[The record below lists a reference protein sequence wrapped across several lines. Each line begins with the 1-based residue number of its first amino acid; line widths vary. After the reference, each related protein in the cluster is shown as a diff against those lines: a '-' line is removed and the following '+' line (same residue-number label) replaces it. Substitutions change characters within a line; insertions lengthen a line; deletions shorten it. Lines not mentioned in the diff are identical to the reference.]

1 MTDNQ
6 TLIIN
11 GGGFIFIDMF
21 KYVADIIKNISPQ
34 QRLFALFITLM
45 FIFLITF
52 GGRIISAVSQTDKS
66 LIRKV
71 DRLEIS
77 NTQLSEQNQ
86 ELQTLIIQSQLQC
99 TKDITEV
106 RKQILSEI
114 GLLEKEMTQTT
125 RTNKMSIYT
134 EDTVQVSMIRIE
146 EPQTNTQVISHLK
159 KMKQQL
165 QKEIQSGK

>member
-1 MTDNQ
+1 
-6 TLIIN
+6 
-11 GGGFIFIDMF
+11 MF

-52 GGRIISAVSQTDKS
+52 GGRIISAISQTDKS
-66 LIRKV
+66 LVRKV

-86 ELQTLIIQSQLQC
+86 ELQTLIIESQLQC

-114 GLLEKEMTQTT
+114 GLLEKEMKQTT

-134 EDTVQVSMIRIE
+134 EDTVQVSMMRVE
-146 EPQTNTQVISHLK
+146 EPQTNTQVMSHLK

>member
-1 MTDNQ
+1 
-6 TLIIN
+6 
-11 GGGFIFIDMF
+11 MF
-21 KYVADIIKNISPQ
+21 KYVADIIRNISPK

-52 GGRIISAVSQTDKS
+52 GGKIITALSQTDNT

-77 NTQLSEQNQ
+77 NKQLSEQNE

-114 GLLEKEMTQTT
+114 GLLEKEMSQPT

-134 EDTVQVSMIRIE
+134 EDTIQVSMMRIE
-146 EPQTNTQVISHLK
+146 EPQTNTQVMSHLK

>member
-1 MTDNQ
+1 
-6 TLIIN
+6 
-11 GGGFIFIDMF
+11 
-21 KYVADIIKNISPQ
+21 
-34 QRLFALFITLM
+34 M

-52 GGRIISAVSQTDKS
+52 GGRIISAISQTDKS
-66 LIRKV
+66 LVRKV

-134 EDTVQVSMIRIE
+134 EDTIQVSMMRIE
-146 EPQTNTQVISHLK
+146 EPQTNTQVMSHLK

>member
-1 MTDNQ
+1 
-6 TLIIN
+6 
-11 GGGFIFIDMF
+11 MF
-21 KYVADIIKNISPQ
+21 KYVSDIIKNISPQ

-52 GGRIISAVSQTDKS
+52 GGRIISAISQTDKS
-66 LIRKV
+66 LVRKV

-125 RTNKMSIYT
+125 RTNKMSLYT
-134 EDTVQVSMIRIE
+134 EDTIQVSMMRIE
-146 EPQTNTQVISHLK
+146 EPQTNTQVMSHLK

>member
-1 MTDNQ
+1 
-6 TLIIN
+6 
-11 GGGFIFIDMF
+11 MF

-52 GGRIISAVSQTDKS
+52 GGRIISAISQTDKS
-66 LIRKV
+66 LVRKV

-86 ELQTLIIQSQLQC
+86 ELHTLIIQSQLQC

-114 GLLEKEMTQTT
+114 GLLEKEMKQTT

-134 EDTVQVSMIRIE
+134 EDTVQVSMMRIE
-146 EPQTNTQVISHLK
+146 EPQTNTQVMSHLK

>member
-1 MTDNQ
+1 
-6 TLIIN
+6 
-11 GGGFIFIDMF
+11 MF
-21 KYVADIIKNISPQ
+21 KYVSDIIKNISPQ

-52 GGRIISAVSQTDKS
+52 GGRIISAISQTDKS
-66 LIRKV
+66 LVRKV

-77 NTQLSEQNQ
+77 NRQLSEQNQ

-114 GLLEKEMTQTT
+114 GLLEKEMKQTT

-134 EDTVQVSMIRIE
+134 EDTVQVSMMRIE
-146 EPQTNTQVISHLK
+146 EPQTNTQVMSHLK

>member
-1 MTDNQ
+1 
-6 TLIIN
+6 
-11 GGGFIFIDMF
+11 MF

-52 GGRIISAVSQTDKS
+52 GGRIISAISQTDKS
-66 LIRKV
+66 LVRKV

-114 GLLEKEMTQTT
+114 GLLEKEMKQTT

-134 EDTVQVSMIRIE
+134 EDTVQVSMMRIE
-146 EPQTNTQVISHLK
+146 EPQTNTQVMSHLK

>member
-1 MTDNQ
+1 
-6 TLIIN
+6 
-11 GGGFIFIDMF
+11 MF

-34 QRLFALFITLM
+34 QRLFDLFITLM
-45 FIFLITF
+45 YIFLITF
-52 GGRIISAVSQTDKS
+52 GGRIISAITQTDKS
-66 LIRKV
+66 LVRKV

-77 NTQLSEQNQ
+77 NRQLSEQNQ

-114 GLLEKEMTQTT
+114 GLLEKEMMQTQT
-125 RTNKMSIYT
+125 RTSNKMSIYT
-134 EDTVQVSMIRIE
+134 EDTIQVSMMRIE
-146 EPQTNTQVISHLK
+146 EPKPQTNTQVMSHLK
-159 KMKQQL
+159 KMKTQL

>member
-1 MTDNQ
+1 
-6 TLIIN
+6 
-11 GGGFIFIDMF
+11 MF

-52 GGRIISAVSQTDKS
+52 GGRIISAISQTDKS
-66 LIRKV
+66 LVRKV

-86 ELQTLIIQSQLQC
+86 ELQTLIIESQLQC

-134 EDTVQVSMIRIE
+134 EDTVQVSMMRIE
-146 EPQTNTQVISHLK
+146 EPQTNTQVMSHLK

>member
-1 MTDNQ
+1 
-6 TLIIN
+6 
-11 GGGFIFIDMF
+11 MF

-52 GGRIISAVSQTDKS
+52 GGRIISALSQTDNS
-66 LIRKV
+66 LVRKV

-77 NTQLSEQNQ
+77 NRQLSEQNQ

-114 GLLEKEMTQTT
+114 GLLEKEMMQTPT
-125 RTNKMSIYT
+125 RTSNKMSIYT
-134 EDTVQVSMIRIE
+134 EDTIQVSMMRIE
-146 EPQTNTQVISHLK
+146 EPKPQTNTQVMSHLK
-159 KMKQQL
+159 KMKTQL

>member
-1 MTDNQ
+1 
-6 TLIIN
+6 
-11 GGGFIFIDMF
+11 
-21 KYVADIIKNISPQ
+21 
-34 QRLFALFITLM
+34 M

-52 GGRIISAVSQTDKS
+52 GGRIISAISQTDKS
-66 LIRKV
+66 LVRKV

-114 GLLEKEMTQTT
+114 GLLEKEMKQTT

-134 EDTVQVSMIRIE
+134 EDTVQVSMMRVE
-146 EPQTNTQVISHLK
+146 EPQTNTQVMSHLK

>member
-1 MTDNQ
+1 
-6 TLIIN
+6 
-11 GGGFIFIDMF
+11 
-21 KYVADIIKNISPQ
+21 
-34 QRLFALFITLM
+34 M

-52 GGRIISAVSQTDKS
+52 GGRIISAISQTDKS
-66 LIRKV
+66 LVRKV

-134 EDTVQVSMIRIE
+134 EDTIQVSMMRIE
-146 EPQTNTQVISHLK
+146 EPQSNTQVMSHLK

>member
-1 MTDNQ
+1 
-6 TLIIN
+6 
-11 GGGFIFIDMF
+11 MF

-52 GGRIISAVSQTDKS
+52 GGRIISAISQTDKS
-66 LIRKV
+66 LVRKV

-86 ELQTLIIQSQLQC
+86 ELQTLIIESQLQC

-114 GLLEKEMTQTT
+114 GLLEKEMKQTT

-134 EDTVQVSMIRIE
+134 EDTVQVSMMRIE
-146 EPQTNTQVISHLK
+146 EPQTNTQVMSHLK

>member
-1 MTDNQ
+1 
-6 TLIIN
+6 
-11 GGGFIFIDMF
+11 
-21 KYVADIIKNISPQ
+21 
-34 QRLFALFITLM
+34 M

-52 GGRIISAVSQTDKS
+52 GGRIISAISQTDKS
-66 LIRKV
+66 LVRKV

-86 ELQTLIIQSQLQC
+86 ELQTLIIESQLQC

-125 RTNKMSIYT
+125 RTNKISIYT
-134 EDTVQVSMIRIE
+134 EDTIQVSMMRIE
-146 EPQTNTQVISHLK
+146 EPQTNTQVMSHLK

>member
-1 MTDNQ
+1 
-6 TLIIN
+6 
-11 GGGFIFIDMF
+11 MF

-52 GGRIISAVSQTDKS
+52 GGRIVSAISQTDKS
-66 LIRKV
+66 LVRKV

-86 ELQTLIIQSQLQC
+86 ELQTLIIESQLQC

-114 GLLEKEMTQTT
+114 GLLEKEMKQTT

-134 EDTVQVSMIRIE
+134 EDTVQVSMMRIE
-146 EPQTNTQVISHLK
+146 EPQTNTQVMSHLK

>member
-1 MTDNQ
+1 
-6 TLIIN
+6 
-11 GGGFIFIDMF
+11 
-21 KYVADIIKNISPQ
+21 
-34 QRLFALFITLM
+34 M

-52 GGRIISAVSQTDKS
+52 GGRIISAISQTDKS
-66 LIRKV
+66 LVRKV

-86 ELQTLIIQSQLQC
+86 ELQTLIIESQLQC

-125 RTNKMSIYT
+125 RTNKMSLYT
-134 EDTVQVSMIRIE
+134 EDTIQVSMMRIE
-146 EPQTNTQVISHLK
+146 EPQTNTQVMSHLK

>member
-1 MTDNQ
+1 
-6 TLIIN
+6 
-11 GGGFIFIDMF
+11 MF
-21 KYVADIIKNISPQ
+21 KYVSDIIKNISPQ

-52 GGRIISAVSQTDKS
+52 GGRIISAISQTDKS
-66 LIRKV
+66 LVRKV

-114 GLLEKEMTQTT
+114 GLLEKEMSQPT

-134 EDTVQVSMIRIE
+134 EDTIQVSMMRIE
-146 EPQTNTQVISHLK
+146 EPQTNTQVMSHLK

>member
-1 MTDNQ
+1 
-6 TLIIN
+6 
-11 GGGFIFIDMF
+11 MF

-52 GGRIISAVSQTDKS
+52 GGRIISAISQTDKS
-66 LIRKV
+66 LVRKV

-86 ELQTLIIQSQLQC
+86 ELQTLIIESQLQC

-106 RKQILSEI
+106 IKQILSEI
-114 GLLEKEMTQTT
+114 GLLEKEMKQTT

-134 EDTVQVSMIRIE
+134 EDTVQVSMMRIE
-146 EPQTNTQVISHLK
+146 EPQTNTQVMSHLK

>member
-1 MTDNQ
+1 
-6 TLIIN
+6 
-11 GGGFIFIDMF
+11 MF

-52 GGRIISAVSQTDKS
+52 GGRIISAISQTDKS
-66 LIRKV
+66 LVRKV
-71 DRLEIS
+71 DRLETS

-86 ELQTLIIQSQLQC
+86 ELQTLIIESQLQC

-125 RTNKMSIYT
+125 RTNKMSIHT
-134 EDTVQVSMIRIE
+134 EDTVQVSMMRIE
-146 EPQTNTQVISHLK
+146 EPQTNTQVMSHLK

>member
-1 MTDNQ
+1 
-6 TLIIN
+6 
-11 GGGFIFIDMF
+11 MF
-21 KYVADIIKNISPQ
+21 KYVSDIIKNISPQ

-52 GGRIISAVSQTDKS
+52 GGRIISAISQTDKS
-66 LIRKV
+66 LVRKV

-86 ELQTLIIQSQLQC
+86 ELQTLIIESQLQC

-125 RTNKMSIYT
+125 RTNKMSLYT
-134 EDTVQVSMIRIE
+134 EDTIQVSMMRIE
-146 EPQTNTQVISHLK
+146 EPQTNTQVMSHLK

>member
-1 MTDNQ
+1 
-6 TLIIN
+6 
-11 GGGFIFIDMF
+11 
-21 KYVADIIKNISPQ
+21 
-34 QRLFALFITLM
+34 M

-52 GGRIISAVSQTDKS
+52 GGRIISAISQTDKS
-66 LIRKV
+66 LVRKV

-86 ELQTLIIQSQLQC
+86 ELQTLIIESQLQC

-114 GLLEKEMTQTT
+114 GLLEKEMKQTT

-134 EDTVQVSMIRIE
+134 EDTVQVSMMRVE
-146 EPQTNTQVISHLK
+146 EPQTNTQVMSHLK

>member
-1 MTDNQ
+1 
-6 TLIIN
+6 
-11 GGGFIFIDMF
+11 
-21 KYVADIIKNISPQ
+21 
-34 QRLFALFITLM
+34 M

-52 GGRIISAVSQTDKS
+52 GGRIISAISQTDKS
-66 LIRKV
+66 LVRKV

-86 ELQTLIIQSQLQC
+86 ELQTLIIESQLQC

-114 GLLEKEMTQTT
+114 GLLEKEMSQPT
-125 RTNKMSIYT
+125 RTNKMSIYR
-134 EDTVQVSMIRIE
+134 EDTIQVSMMRIE
-146 EPQTNTQVISHLK
+146 EPQTNTQVMSHLK

>member
-1 MTDNQ
+1 
-6 TLIIN
+6 
-11 GGGFIFIDMF
+11 
-21 KYVADIIKNISPQ
+21 
-34 QRLFALFITLM
+34 M

-52 GGRIISAVSQTDKS
+52 GGRIISAISQTDKS
-66 LIRKV
+66 LVRKV

-86 ELQTLIIQSQLQC
+86 ELQTLIIESQLQC

-134 EDTVQVSMIRIE
+134 EDTVQVSMMRVE
-146 EPQTNTQVISHLK
+146 EPQTNTQVMSHLK

>member
-1 MTDNQ
+1 
-6 TLIIN
+6 
-11 GGGFIFIDMF
+11 
-21 KYVADIIKNISPQ
+21 
-34 QRLFALFITLM
+34 M

-52 GGRIISAVSQTDKS
+52 GGRIISAISQTDKS
-66 LIRKV
+66 LVRKV

-86 ELQTLIIQSQLQC
+86 ELQTLIIESQLQC

-114 GLLEKEMTQTT
+114 GLLEKEMKQTT

-134 EDTVQVSMIRIE
+134 EDTVQVSMMRIE
-146 EPQTNTQVISHLK
+146 EPQTNTQVMSHLK

>member
-1 MTDNQ
+1 
-6 TLIIN
+6 
-11 GGGFIFIDMF
+11 MF

-52 GGRIISAVSQTDKS
+52 GGRIISAISQTDKS
-66 LIRKV
+66 LVRKV

-77 NTQLSEQNQ
+77 NRQLSEQNQ

-114 GLLEKEMTQTT
+114 GLLEKEMMQTQT
-125 RTNKMSIYT
+125 RTSNKMSIYS
-134 EDTVQVSMIRIE
+134 EDTIQVSMMRIE
-146 EPQTNTQVISHLK
+146 EPKPQTNTQVMSHLK
-159 KMKQQL
+159 KMKTQL

>member
-1 MTDNQ
+1 
-6 TLIIN
+6 
-11 GGGFIFIDMF
+11 
-21 KYVADIIKNISPQ
+21 
-34 QRLFALFITLM
+34 M

-52 GGRIISAVSQTDKS
+52 GGRIISAISQTDKS
-66 LIRKV
+66 LVRKV

-86 ELQTLIIQSQLQC
+86 ELQTLIIESQLQC

-114 GLLEKEMTQTT
+114 GLLEKEMKQTT
-125 RTNKMSIYT
+125 RTNKMSLYT
-134 EDTVQVSMIRIE
+134 EDTIQVSMMRIE
-146 EPQTNTQVISHLK
+146 EPQTNTQVMSHLK

>member
-1 MTDNQ
+1 
-6 TLIIN
+6 
-11 GGGFIFIDMF
+11 
-21 KYVADIIKNISPQ
+21 
-34 QRLFALFITLM
+34 M

-52 GGRIISAVSQTDKS
+52 GGRIISAISQTDKS
-66 LIRKV
+66 LVRKV

-125 RTNKMSIYT
+125 RTNKMSLYT
-134 EDTVQVSMIRIE
+134 EDTIQVSMMRIE
-146 EPQTNTQVISHLK
+146 EPQTNTQVMSHLK

>member
-1 MTDNQ
+1 
-6 TLIIN
+6 
-11 GGGFIFIDMF
+11 MF

-52 GGRIISAVSQTDKS
+52 GGRIISAISQTDKS
-66 LIRKV
+66 LVRKV

-125 RTNKMSIYT
+125 RTNKMSLYT
-134 EDTVQVSMIRIE
+134 EDTIQVSMMRIE
-146 EPQTNTQVISHLK
+146 EPQTNTQVMSHLK

>member
-1 MTDNQ
+1 
-6 TLIIN
+6 
-11 GGGFIFIDMF
+11 MF
-21 KYVADIIKNISPQ
+21 KYVADILKNISPQ

-52 GGRIISAVSQTDKS
+52 GGRIISAISQTDKS
-66 LIRKV
+66 LVRKV

-86 ELQTLIIQSQLQC
+86 ELQTLIIESQLQC

-114 GLLEKEMTQTT
+114 GLLEKEMKQTT

-134 EDTVQVSMIRIE
+134 EDTVQVSMMRIE
-146 EPQTNTQVISHLK
+146 EPQTNTQVMSHLK

>member
-1 MTDNQ
+1 
-6 TLIIN
+6 
-11 GGGFIFIDMF
+11 MF

-52 GGRIISAVSQTDKS
+52 GGRIISAISQTDKS
-66 LIRKV
+66 LVRKV

-86 ELQTLIIQSQLQC
+86 ELQILIIESQLQC

-125 RTNKMSIYT
+125 RTNKMSIHT
-134 EDTVQVSMIRIE
+134 EDTVQVSMMRIE
-146 EPQTNTQVISHLK
+146 EPQTNTQVMSHLK

>member
-1 MTDNQ
+1 
-6 TLIIN
+6 
-11 GGGFIFIDMF
+11 MF
-21 KYVADIIKNISPQ
+21 KYVADIIRNISPK

-52 GGRIISAVSQTDKS
+52 GGKIITALSQTDNT

-77 NTQLSEQNQ
+77 NKQLSKQNE

-114 GLLEKEMTQTT
+114 GLLEKEMSQPT

-134 EDTVQVSMIRIE
+134 EDTIQVSMMRIE
-146 EPQTNTQVISHLK
+146 EPQTNTQVMSHLK

>member
-1 MTDNQ
+1 
-6 TLIIN
+6 
-11 GGGFIFIDMF
+11 MF

-52 GGRIISAVSQTDKS
+52 GGRIISAISQTDKS
-66 LIRKV
+66 LVRKV

-77 NTQLSEQNQ
+77 NRQLSEQNQ

-114 GLLEKEMTQTT
+114 GLLEKEMMQTQT
-125 RTNKMSIYT
+125 RTSNKMSIYT
-134 EDTVQVSMIRIE
+134 EDTIQVSMMRIE
-146 EPQTNTQVISHLK
+146 EPKPQTNTQVMSHLK
-159 KMKQQL
+159 KMKTQL